1 MIIIILFSDMFKGQ
15 EKSVSY
21 DSLYKLFN
29 SYNENDHRAMVFV
42 NMYIKKA
49 SRENNLKKL
58 VSGYEEAIYYSP
70 TPEQKLLYADSAV
83 IVAIKLKH
91 KDLIARS
98 YLGKGIVYYY
108 NTRNYKKALE
118 EYLKAFKSV
127 NGSRDD
133 YLKNKV
139 VYHLAIVKS
148 YLGDYSEA
156 AGYFVL
162 TADYFEKNMIRKDIH
177 PNTRLNQE
185 AGYYNSI
192 YRLSRCYYNMQ
203 LYEKEDSLL
212 AIGLNNMK
220 TIGEHPV
227 EYAYFQKGKGIQ
239 CIRNKKYDS
248 AAEHLFIAESI
259 LNDKED
265 FAALATVNYYLGILN
280 WNSGKKDKSYK
291 FLDKVDSL
299 VNHFK
304 FITPEIRPSYKY
316 LITYSKAK
324 GDSDKAD
331 YYTQQLLKADS
342 ILIADFP
349 KLSSLIKYEYDGKVY
364 EDEKRRRLNDKKNAH
379 LKLSLLLVATVIVTT
394 IIFYRSM
401 IKERKLQMQYRQL
414 LVKVQQN
421 REKIYARPKDN
432 KSFDGLDTYDGSA
445 QTSDI
450 VRDEEIYY
458 KVKVYLNQY
467 QDNVVADKNVDEGL
481 DDAMDCEVYHRPD
494 EDEHQDLSQ
503 DRYDPQMINKIIEK
517 LRVFEEEKRYLQK
530 NLKMPDV
537 ADIVGTN
544 RSILS
549 HIVNVYLKIH
559 YPDYIKTLRIRH
571 ITELM
576 LEDKIYLKYKMESL
590 ADICGISSRQMFSL
604 HFRQING
611 MSPTEFIRQRL
622 KDLENQ

>member
-1 MIIIILFSDMFKGQ
+1 
-15 EKSVSY
+15 
-21 DSLYKLFN
+21 
-29 SYNENDHRAMVFV
+29 
-42 NMYIKKA
+42 
-49 SRENNLKKL
+49 
-58 VSGYEEAIYYSP
+58 
-70 TPEQKLLYADSAV
+70 
-83 IVAIKLKH
+83 
-91 KDLIARS
+91 
-98 YLGKGIVYYY
+98 
-108 NTRNYKKALE
+108 
-118 EYLKAFKSV
+118 
-127 NGSRDD
+127 
-133 YLKNKV
+133 
-139 VYHLAIVKS
+139 
-148 YLGDYSEA
+148 
-156 AGYFVL
+156 
-162 TADYFEKNMIRKDIH
+162 
-177 PNTRLNQE
+177 
-185 AGYYNSI
+185 
-192 YRLSRCYYNMQ
+192 
-203 LYEKEDSLL
+203 
-212 AIGLNNMK
+212 
-220 TIGEHPV
+220 
-227 EYAYFQKGKGIQ
+227 
-239 CIRNKKYDS
+239 
-248 AAEHLFIAESI
+248 
-259 LNDKED
+259 
-265 FAALATVNYYLGILN
+265 
-280 WNSGKKDKSYK
+280 
-291 FLDKVDSL
+291 
-299 VNHFK
+299 
-304 FITPEIRPSYKY
+304 
-316 LITYSKAK
+316 
-324 GDSDKAD
+324 
-331 YYTQQLLKADS
+331 
-342 ILIADFP
+342 
-349 KLSSLIKYEYDGKVY
+349 
-364 EDEKRRRLNDKKNAH
+364 
-379 LKLSLLLVATVIVTT
+379 
-394 IIFYRSM
+394 M